1 MLGVYENVA
10 EKDSLMRFTITGV
23 EDADKIRKDLWNTI
37 NSREKV
43 NVNLLHDEDVQTIS
57 VNGKEVIAINVPRAD
72 YNLRPVYIN
81 NNLMHGAYKR
91 NHEGDYH
98 CTEQMTR
105 MMVRDAYE
113 DGNDR
118 LFLEYYTM
126 EDIDIPTL
134 EGYRVMFKTDN
145 PQHVWN
151 SLNHKEFLIQLGGY
165 VINRKEGNE
174 GWQDC

>member
-1 MLGVYENVA
+1 MVESFVGVYENVA

-81 NNLMHGAYKR
+81 NNLMRGTYRR
-91 NHEGDYH
+91 N
-98 CTEQMTR
+98 
-105 MMVRDAYE
+105 
-113 DGNDR
+113 
-118 LFLEYYTM
+118 
-126 EDIDIPTL
+126 P
-134 EGYRVMFKTDN
+134 
-145 PQHVWN
+145 
-151 SLNHKEFLIQLGGY
+151 
-165 VINRKEGNE
+165 
-174 GWQDC
+174 

>member
-1 MLGVYENVA
+1 
-10 EKDSLMRFTITGV
+10 
-23 EDADKIRKDLWNTI
+23 
-37 NSREKV
+37 
-43 NVNLLHDEDVQTIS
+43 
-57 VNGKEVIAINVPRAD
+57 
-72 YNLRPVYIN
+72 
-81 NNLMHGAYKR
+81 MHGAYKR

-174 GWQDC
+174 GLTMAGLLMFGKGLPIRERFDNLRMDYIDKSNLIGDQRYSDRLTYDGTWGE